1 MSTTHIR
8 DEALALG
15 QIGPL
20 ALNMMV
26 RVFGSV
32 LRSFPALRSRESDA
46 DLVQSFFADRG
57 QAYVVQIL
65 AASDDAAAERIT
77 RSWAT
82 NWLVSAARKL
92 PFGALRN
99 RLEKRL
105 SRSSDF
111 SASGVAHHWYLT
123 DETDEDRP
131 HTHEDLAEVAARS
144 KIEVI
149 GRPDGGVWLGRH
161 GELEELLRQLLIV
174 AGRMHVAEMTV
185 ICGNRFPAALQVGSD
200 PEPVPD
206 ANWDAVTDTEEASD
220 SVFNTAQMIRA
231 ERVALTLL
239 SKLSVEDVT
248 VIRFRDDIEQL
259 AAELGCSRSS
269 AYNARGRLRTHL
281 QDLAGDGPEARDV
294 IASLLRLVLDNSES
308 VPSNSAD
315 RENTR
320 AI

>member
-1 MSTTHIR
+1 MSTTHIKN
-8 DEALALG
+8 EAQALG

-20 ALNMMV
+20 ALEMMI

-32 LRSFPALRSRESDA
+32 LRSFPALRVRESTV

-57 QAYVVQIL
+57 QAYVIQIL

-82 NWLVSAARKL
+82 NWLVDATRKL

-105 SRSSDF
+105 SRSPDF
-111 SASGVAHHWYLT
+111 SASEVAHHWYLT
-123 DETDEDRP
+123 REPDEDRP
-131 HTHEDLAEVAARS
+131 HTNEDLTGVAARS

-149 GRPDGGVWLGRH
+149 GRPDGGVWLGKR
-161 GELEELLRQLLIV
+161 GELEELLRDLLIL

-185 ICGNRFPAALQVGSD
+185 ICGNRFPAVLQVGSD

-206 ANWDAVTDTEEASD
+206 ADWDVIVETEEASD
-220 SVFNTAQMIRA
+220 AVFNAAQMIRA
-231 ERVALTLL
+231 ERVARKLL
-239 SKLSVEDVT
+239 PKLSAEDVT

-269 AYNARGRLRTHL
+269 AYNARGRLRMRL
-281 QDLAGDGPEARDV
+281 RELAGDGPEARDV
-294 IASLLRLVLDNSES
+294 MASLLRLVLDDLEP
-308 VPSNSAD
+308 VPSTSAD

-320 AI
+320 GK

>member
-1 MSTTHIR
+1 MSTTHIK
-8 DEALALG
+8 DEAEALR
-15 QIGPL
+15 QIGPI
-20 ALNMMV
+20 ALDMMI

-32 LRSFPALRSRESDA
+32 LRSFPALRVRDSDA

-57 QAYVVQIL
+57 QAYVIQIL
-65 AASDDAAAERIT
+65 AAPDDAAAERIT

-82 NWLVSAARKL
+82 NWLVDATRKL

-105 SRSSDF
+105 SRSPDF
-111 SASGVAHHWYLT
+111 SASEVAHHWYLT

-131 HTHEDLAEVAARS
+131 HTHEDLADVAARS

-149 GRPDGGVWLGRH
+149 GRPDGGVWLGKH
-161 GELEELLRQLLIV
+161 GELEELLHQLLIV

-206 ANWDAVTDTEEASD
+206 ADWDVLIDTEEASD
-220 SVFNTAQMIRA
+220 GVFNTAQMIRA
-231 ERVALTLL
+231 ERVASTLL
-239 SKLSVEDVT
+239 PKLSAEDVT

-259 AAELGCSRSS
+259 AAELGCSRSA

-281 QDLAGDGPEARDV
+281 HDLAGDGPEARDV
-294 IASLLRLVLDNSES
+294 IASLLRLVLDNSDF
-308 VPSNSAD
+308 VPSDSTD